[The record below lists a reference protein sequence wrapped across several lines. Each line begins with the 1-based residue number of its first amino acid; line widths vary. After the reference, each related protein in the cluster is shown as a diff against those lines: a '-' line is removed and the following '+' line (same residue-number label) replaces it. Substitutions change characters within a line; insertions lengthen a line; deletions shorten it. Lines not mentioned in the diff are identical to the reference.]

1 MHVFGI
7 VFASVWMDIVGVKI
21 SSVDEA
27 SVDGVGIASA
37 VVFEGRLSEIG
48 GEGRVRDPSGCLL
61 ELNRE

>member
-1 MHVFGI
+1 
-7 VFASVWMDIVGVKI
+7 MDIVGVKI
-21 SSVDEA
+21 GSVDEA

-61 ELNRE
+61 ELNRG

>member
-1 MHVFGI
+1 M
-7 VFASVWMDIVGVKI
+7 GVKI

-27 SVDGVGIASA
+27 SVDGMGIASA

-61 ELNRE
+61 ELDKE